1 MHSFLLIAILGQFSM
16 GRIDGHLQKMN
27 GVLPNSDPPLS
38 TASFT
43 DYSYLSVPSLSV
55 ASAINDLSPDIRIEA
70 CTCRQPRNSAA
81 SLPHDPRPCCVAP
94 RPFHAALIIV
104 WLLL

>member
-38 TASFT
+38 TASFLQIIRI
-43 DYSYLSVPSLSV
+43 YLFQVCLLQVPSMTLAQISGLRHALV
-55 ASAINDLSPDIRIEA
+55 ASHAIRLHRYP
-70 CTCRQPRNSAA
+70 TTPVPAA
-81 SLPHDPRPCCVAP
+81 SLLGRSTQ
-94 RPFHAALIIV
+94 R
-104 WLLL
+104 